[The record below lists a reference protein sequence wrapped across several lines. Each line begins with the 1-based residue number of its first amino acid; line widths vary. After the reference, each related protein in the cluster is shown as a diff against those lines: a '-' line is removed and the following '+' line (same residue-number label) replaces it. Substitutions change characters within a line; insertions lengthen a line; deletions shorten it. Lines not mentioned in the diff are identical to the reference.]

1 MESSSVSQTSIISD
15 LVETSNFFPKYH
27 SINNKLKKRFMRS
40 PKVPD
45 ASDEFLSLAS
55 QCEQKKSWYYAG
67 LCYLAASRCY
77 HKLGNTG
84 SEMNNLVRAGKYFLF
99 VNKEN
104 VDVGCPSIGLA
115 DFQAASSCFCNIT
128 KNNKN
133 KSIHDV
139 IIAGCIIELA
149 QALGPTPDGQELLKK
164 AIKYYPTVQ
173 FIDIFISYCLKQDD
187 YTMALNIV
195 TNMINLIE
203 MIGTLSQYYLNFLH
217 KTEVTRLMLI
227 LMVQQTSQHFSS
239 ALVDVVEKYTG
250 GIVDSVIGAQM
261 SEDEYLALQS
271 LIFACRSHNNQAL
284 LEIEGE
290 LWKYI
295 DTNQKDFLRTLI
307 QIMIDK

>member
-1 MESSSVSQTSIISD
+1 M
-15 LVETSNFFPKYH
+15 
-27 SINNKLKKRFMRS
+27 
-40 PKVPD
+40 
-45 ASDEFLSLAS
+45 AS
-55 QCEQKKSWYYAG
+55 QCEQDKTWYYAG

-84 SEMNNLVRAGKYFLF
+84 SEINNLVRAGKHFLF

-128 KNNKN
+128 TNNKT

-139 IIAGCIIELA
+139 MISGCIIELA

-164 AIKYYPTVQ
+164 AINNYPTVQ
-173 FIDIFISYCLKQDD
+173 FIDIFISYCLKQGNISDNNQNIKSVINMFCYFSDD
-187 YTMALNIV
+187 YTLALHIV

-203 MIGTLSQYYLNFLH
+203 MIGTLSQYYRNFLH

-239 ALVDVVEKYTG
+239 SLVDVLEKYTSG
-250 GIVDSVIGAQM
+250 VVDSVLGKFI
-261 SEDEYLALQS
+261 SKV
-271 LIFACRSHNNQAL
+271 NQ
-284 LEIEGE
+284 
-290 LWKYI
+290 
-295 DTNQKDFLRTLI
+295 Q
-307 QIMIDK
+307 